1 MENQFKYKS
10 AYYGVLTAATLVMMI
25 LALIDFMEKLIWEV
39 FLFINTLTYC
49 KHERVYRGMCIFNRL
64 NLYIELTYVNIN
76 HSQLL
81 LSFISRVSISSSP
94 FCHPFNPPLLIDE
107 DYGGLGLIWENV
119 SSGSSPQPKGLILF
133 YWFTPCKS
141 TVVFISKAD
150 SISD

>member
-39 FLFINTLTYC
+39 FLFINAHTHC
-49 KHERVYRGMCIFNRL
+49 KHERVYRRMCIFNRL

-94 FCHPFNPPLLIDE
+94 FCHLFNPPLLIDE
-107 DYGGLGLIWENV
+107 GYGGLGLIWENV